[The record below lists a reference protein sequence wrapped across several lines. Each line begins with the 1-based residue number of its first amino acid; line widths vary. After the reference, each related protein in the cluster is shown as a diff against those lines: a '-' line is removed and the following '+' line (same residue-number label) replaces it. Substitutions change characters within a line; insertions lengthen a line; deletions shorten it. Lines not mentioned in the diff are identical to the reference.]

1 MELAMWGRRNKTWL
15 HYQRNIIAADVYAAV
30 FLSAY
35 TRHAAIQRLHTWQME
50 VMDLQKY
57 KLIKKP
63 AKVHLAMKDRA
74 EEPFVFIVGK
84 N

>member
-1 MELAMWGRRNKTWL
+1 MWGKRNIAWI

-35 TRHAAIQRLHTWQME
+35 TRHAAIQRLHTYQME

-57 KLIKKP
+57 KLINKP
-63 AKVHLAMKDRA
+63 EKVYVALKDLAD
-74 EEPFVFIVGK
+74 EPFVFIVGK

>member
-1 MELAMWGRRNKTWL
+1 MWGRRNKVWL

-35 TRHAAIQRLHTWQME
+35 LRHAAIQRLHTWQME
-50 VMDLQKY
+50 VADLQNY
-57 KLIKKP
+57 KLVKKP
-63 AKVHLAMKDRA
+63 KKVHEVMKDKA
-74 EEPFVFIVGK
+74 DEPFIFIFGK

>member
-1 MELAMWGRRNKTWL
+1 MWGKRNKVWI

-35 TRHAAIQRLHTWQME
+35 LRHASIQRLHTWQME
-50 VMDLQKY
+50 VIDLQKY
-57 KLIKKP
+57 KLIRQP
-63 AKVHLAMKDRA
+63 GKVHQAIKERLDV
-74 EEPFVFIVGK
+74 PFVFLVGK

>member
-1 MELAMWGRRNKTWL
+1 MWGRDKTWL
-15 HYQRNIIAADVYAAV
+15 HYRRNIIASDIYSAV

-35 TRHAAIQRLHTWQME
+35 MKHAIIQKLHTWQME
-50 VMDLQKY
+50 AMDLQKY
-57 KLIKKP
+57 KLITKP
-63 AKVHLAMKDRA
+63 NKVHSTIKDRA

>member
-1 MELAMWGRRNKTWL
+1 MWGKRNIAWI

-35 TRHAAIQRLHTWQME
+35 TRHAAIQRLHTYQME

-57 KLIKKP
+57 KLINKP
-63 AKVHLAMKDRA
+63 EKVYVALKDRA
-74 EEPFVFIVGK
+74 DEPFVFIVGK